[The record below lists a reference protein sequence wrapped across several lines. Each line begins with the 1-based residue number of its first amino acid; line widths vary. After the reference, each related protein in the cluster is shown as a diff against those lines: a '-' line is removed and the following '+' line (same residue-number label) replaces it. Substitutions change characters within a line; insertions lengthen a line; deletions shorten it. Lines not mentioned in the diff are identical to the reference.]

1 MHWRQAQGIFS
12 YLLVEI
18 VGVDIGGIVHRDPL
32 NHAPFPIQL
41 CINDIG
47 THGNLNIN
55 YLTVVGSGID
65 IATTTS
71 SSVYR
76 NMVNSVES
84 HLRCGILWRTGRCC
98 YSTDH
103 YHWALFNLAEFTW
116 QCCSKSSNPP
126 NFATIQQITFFP
138 ILMNSFNRGTF
149 SIWVYFFHMGILF
162 VLGYFLLGNGFAWS
176 ME

>member
-1 MHWRQAQGIFS
+1 M
-12 YLLVEI
+12 
-18 VGVDIGGIVHRDPL
+18 HRDPL
-32 NHAPFPIQL
+32 NHAPFPILL

-47 THGNLNIN
+47 THDDLNIN

-98 YSTDH
+98 YSTSLLLESITCVH
-103 YHWALFNLAEFTW
+103 TNRPLSLG
-116 QCCSKSSNPP
+116 
-126 NFATIQQITFFP
+126 TI
-138 ILMNSFNRGTF
+138 
-149 SIWVYFFHMGILF
+149 
-162 VLGYFLLGNGFAWS
+162 
-176 ME
+176 